1 VTPTPVTFHHVWK
14 KYRRGEVH
22 DSLRD
27 VLSSLARRAAG
38 RPRPA
43 GELGKGDFWALS
55 DVSFEVRYGE
65 ALGIVGA
72 NGAGKSTV
80 LKLLT
85 RIVRPTRG
93 DCGVAGR
100 VGALIELAAGFH
112 PDLTGR
118 ENVFLQGAIMGMRR
132 AEIARKFDEIVAFA
146 GIDDFI
152 ETPVKRYSSGMHAR
166 LGFAVAAHL
175 DPDVLIID
183 EVLGVG
189 DAAFQ
194 RKAFARIEAMRRS
207 QIPLVVVSHQV
218 HRIVQLCT
226 HAILLDRGR
235 VAFAGAPGDT
245 IAAYMNTPASI
256 DRPPP
261 ADAGVALH
269 SMHLTGPSSV
279 SSGGELTVTLH
290 GTVLNAV
297 TAARQAVH
305 LRVHS
310 AETPEPLFS
319 TNTALCGVVLPTAGS
334 FELDV
339 TLQMNVP
346 AMVYRIHS
354 RVWDTDAGREVCP
367 GPAVHV
373 RVTEGPAFFG
383 AVQMNPRI
391 RLRAVADSDSTPRG
405 ERALAR

>member
-1 VTPTPVTFHHVWK
+1 VSAAPVTFHQVWK
-14 KYRRGEVH
+14 KYHRGEVH

-27 VLSSLARRAAG
+27 VLSSLGRRLVGRARKT
-38 RPRPA
+38 
-43 GELGKGDFWALS
+43 GELGKGDFWALR
-55 DVSFEVRYGE
+55 DVTFEVRHGE
-65 ALGIVGA
+65 ALGIVGP

-93 DCGVAGR
+93 SCGVAGR

-132 AEIARKFDEIVAFA
+132 GEIAQKFDEIVAFA
-146 GIDDFI
+146 GIDEFI
-152 ETPVKRYSSGMHAR
+152 DTPVKRYSSGMHAR

-194 RKAFARIEAMRRS
+194 RKAFARIEAMRQR
-207 QIPLVVVSHQV
+207 QIPLVVVSHQL
-218 HRIVQLCT
+218 HRITQLCT
-226 HAILLDRGR
+226 QAILLDHGR
-235 VAFAGAPGDT
+235 VAYAGEPGDT
-245 IAAYMNTPASI
+245 IAAYMNTSASL
-256 DRPPP
+256 DRPAP
-261 ADAGVALH
+261 ADAGVVLH
-269 SMHLTGPSSV
+269 SMHLNGAPSV
-279 SSGGELTVTLH
+279 TSGREVMLTLR
-290 GTVLNAV
+290 GTVRDAL
-297 TAARQAVH
+297 AAAHQAVH

-310 AETPEPLFS
+310 AETAEPLFA
-319 TNTALCGVVLPTAGS
+319 TNTALCGMRLPATGS

-354 RVWDTDAGREVCP
+354 RVWDTETGRDVYP
-367 GPAVHV
+367 GPSVHV
-373 RVTEGPAFFG
+373 RVTEGAAFFG
-383 AVQMNPRI
+383 AVQMNA
-391 RLRAVADSDSTPRG
+391 RLHLRPTAGDDVPPHE